1 MSIDFEKRKTFKLS
15 EEQKKEI
22 DKELEIFEKEP
33 SYNEIIDNIYVGNY
47 KFASDVELL
56 LKEGITYILNCA
68 NGLKNFFEN
77 ENLFK
82 YLYMPIYDS
91 ESQKLDKYLE
101 QTNNFIKEGSENG
114 NKILIHCGSGIS
126 RSSTL
131 CLMYMIM
138 VKGYKFSDAYT
149 LIKQKRNCVLPNIGF
164 RKLLEQKSYE
174 IHGSL

>member
-1 MSIDFEKRKTFKLS
+1 MSIDFEKRKTFHPS
-15 EEQKKEI
+15 EEQQKAIE
-22 DKELEIFEKEP
+22 KELDIFEKEI

-47 KFASDVELL
+47 RTASDAELL
-56 LKEGITYILNCA
+56 IKEGITHILNCA

-77 ENLFK
+77 DNIFK

-101 QTNNFIKEGSENG
+101 QTNSFIKEGSENG

-138 VKGYKFSDAYT
+138 EKNYKFSDAYT
-149 LIKQKRNCVLPNIGF
+149 LIKQKRKCVLPNIGF

-174 IHGSL
+174 IHNAI